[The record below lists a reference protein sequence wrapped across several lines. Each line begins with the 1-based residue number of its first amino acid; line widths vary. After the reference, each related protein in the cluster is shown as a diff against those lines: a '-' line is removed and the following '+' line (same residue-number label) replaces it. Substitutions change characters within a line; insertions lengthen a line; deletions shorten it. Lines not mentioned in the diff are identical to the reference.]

1 MKYPIQI
8 TQVFRVQKSLVLEV
22 EAPNEDEAVRI
33 VDEREIDI
41 PTADDDKDNLW
52 STDYWFLQNEEVIAL

>member
-1 MKYPIQI
+1 MKYPIQV